1 MAIKKIVKIWD
12 DEKILEENINFLKTK
27 TKPVTFPASD
37 YIKNIIQDLID
48 TYQKISCAGIA
59 ANQIGYEYQ
68 IFIGM
73 KTLDDE
79 TESEEI
85 EKLEAAQTPILK
97 NPYADNYEI
106 YINPQIDKCDKKS
119 IKLDEEGCL
128 SIPGLM
134 VERDRYDKIKVRYY
148 NIEGNVVKTKLTG
161 FLSKLFQHE
170 LDHLNGN
177 LMIDDLSTI
186 EKLYPAEPTE
196 KNAKLYGEL
205 FSQYQKFEN

>member
-1 MAIKKIVKIWD
+1 MAIKDIVKIWD
-12 DEKILEENINFLKTK
+12 DEKIIKENVTFLKKETK
-27 TKPVTFPASD
+27 QVTFPASD
-37 YIKNIIQDLID
+37 YIKNIIKDLID
-48 TYQKISCAGIA
+48 TYQKITCAGIA
-59 ANQIGYEYQ
+59 ANQIGYDYQ

-73 KTLDDE
+73 KTIEDE
-79 TESEEI
+79 SKSEEI
-85 EKLEAAQTPILK
+85 EKLEASETPTLK

-148 NIEGNVVKTKLTG
+148 NTDGKAIKTKLSG
-161 FLSKLFQHE
+161 FLAKLFQHE

-186 EKLYPAEPTE
+186 EKLYPADPTE

-205 FSQYQKFEN
+205 FSQYQKFDN